1 MLKLTNTLTGKKEKF
16 TPIEPGKVTMYVCGV
31 TPYDK
36 SHLGHGRAYVA
47 FDVLYRVLRFLGY
60 DVSYCR
66 NFTDIDDK
74 LLNKAQEQFGDQH
87 RYTEIADANIT
98 QYHKDMQALNCLPP
112 DYEPRVTEHMP
123 IIVEFIQGLVDADYA
138 YQANGDVYFDIARF
152 PQYGKLSKQQVA
164 ELRAGARVDVREKK
178 RDPLDFALWKSEPEG
193 TFWQSPWGYGRPG
206 WHIECSALARH
217 YLGKQI
223 DIHGGGLDLIFP
235 HHENEIAQ
243 SESLNQ
249 LPFVNYWLHNGLVQI
264 NQEKMSKSIGN
275 VFALQD
281 IGMQYAPM
289 VLRFYLLNHHYRAP
303 LDFSFDDL
311 DAIQKTYQR
320 LCRVFEKYEVAP
332 TLSVEKADES
342 KIIAR
347 MIEFLCDDLN
357 TVGMLGVVFEHL
369 DELTQDPEQMSIIK
383 ALFQQVLGLTL
394 QPLPE
399 KKVEITPEIQK
410 LIDEREQ
417 AREEK
422 DWVRADQ
429 IRDQLKEMGF
439 EVRDEKISD

>member
-1 MLKLTNTLTGKKEKF
+1 M
-16 TPIEPGKVTMYVCGV
+16 
-31 TPYDK
+31 
-36 SHLGHGRAYVA
+36 
-47 FDVLYRVLRFLGY
+47 
-60 DVSYCR
+60 
-66 NFTDIDDK
+66 
-74 LLNKAQEQFGDQH
+74 
-87 RYTEIADANIT
+87 
-98 QYHKDMQALNCLPP
+98 
-112 DYEPRVTEHMP
+112 
-123 IIVEFIQGLVDADYA
+123 
-138 YQANGDVYFDIARF
+138 
-152 PQYGKLSKQQVA
+152 SKQQVA

-281 IGMQYAPM
+281 ISMQYDSM

-311 DAIQKTYQR
+311 DAIQKSYQR
-320 LCRVFEKYEVAP
+320 LCRVFEKYEAVSSP
-332 TLSVEKADES
+332 FILSDFEKIVSKERAKES
-342 KIIAR
+342 PIIGR

-369 DELTQDPEQMSIIK
+369 DDLSQDSDQMGVVK

-399 KKVEITPEIQK
+399 KKVEITPEIQR
-410 LIDEREQ
+410 LIDEREL
-417 AREEK
+417 AREQK

-429 IRDQLKEMGF
+429 VRDQLKEMGF
-439 EVRDEKISD
+439 EVRDDKISD